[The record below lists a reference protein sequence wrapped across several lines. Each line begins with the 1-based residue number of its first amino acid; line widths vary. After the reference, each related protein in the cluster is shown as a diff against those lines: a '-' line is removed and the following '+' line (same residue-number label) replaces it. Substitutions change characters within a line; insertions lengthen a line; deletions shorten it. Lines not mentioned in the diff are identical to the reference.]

1 MLNTRNTNL
10 ILRWRIYPS
19 KTLVVSR
26 EGSGIRIIL
35 DSSDCLLINQLGKYT
50 FDLPKVRA
58 GFKLKP
64 NVDLRL
70 AAANQGSGGL
80 PYCLRVDFPILFDY
94 HRVTA

>member
-35 DSSDCLLINQLGKYT
+35 DSSESLLIKTQIYKT
-50 FDLPKVRA
+50 FIIHPDTGIMPAIV
-58 GFKLKP
+58 
-64 NVDLRL
+64 
-70 AAANQGSGGL
+70 
-80 PYCLRVDFPILFDY
+80 I
-94 HRVTA
+94 

>member
-35 DSSDCLLINQLGKYT
+35 DSSDEPVQSQTGKR
-50 FDLPKVRA
+50 FQ
-58 GFKLKP
+58 
-64 NVDLRL
+64 
-70 AAANQGSGGL
+70 NQGVAISRQHPWHIADAGWPRLG
-80 PYCLRVDFPILFDY
+80 
-94 HRVTA
+94 

>member
-35 DSSDCLLINQLGKYT
+35 DSSDKSIMKLANVNFFTKLL
-50 FDLPKVRA
+50 A
-58 GFKLKP
+58 G
-64 NVDLRL
+64 
-70 AAANQGSGGL
+70 
-80 PYCLRVDFPILFDY
+80 
-94 HRVTA
+94 

>member
-35 DSSDCLLINQLGKYT
+35 DSSELEVKIAKN
-50 FDLPKVRA
+50 
-58 GFKLKP
+58 
-64 NVDLRL
+64 
-70 AAANQGSGGL
+70 S
-80 PYCLRVDFPILFDY
+80 Y
-94 HRVTA
+94 HKI